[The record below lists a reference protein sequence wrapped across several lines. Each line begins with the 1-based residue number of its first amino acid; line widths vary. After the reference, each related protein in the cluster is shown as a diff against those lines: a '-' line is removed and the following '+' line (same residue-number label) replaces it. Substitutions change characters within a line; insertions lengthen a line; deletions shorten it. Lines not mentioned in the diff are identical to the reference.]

1 MTKQDTFVGN
11 LLAVLQSF
19 DGEFKVKKMPKGYIL
34 TGIVSGDAKRIK
46 VFFSGDIAQLNGL
59 SFYDLG
65 IMQIERLKEMIYVQ
79 DGFCPA
85 DGKECR
91 EDYTE
96 SNSCEK
102 CILDWL
108 CGAEP
113 LANKKNE
120 SNSL

>member
-1 MTKQDTFVGN
+1 MTKQDTFVRN

-19 DGEFKVKKMPKGYIL
+19 DGEIKVKKMPKGYIL

-85 DGKECR
+85 DKECR